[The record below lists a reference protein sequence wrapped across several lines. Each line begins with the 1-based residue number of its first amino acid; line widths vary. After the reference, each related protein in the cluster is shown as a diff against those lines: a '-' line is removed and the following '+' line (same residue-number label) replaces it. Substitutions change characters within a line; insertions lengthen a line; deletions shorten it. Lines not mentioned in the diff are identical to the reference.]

1 MSVAADTPLAE
12 AIRRADESRA
22 RAVVVVDYD
31 DKPIAILNDFNSGA
45 MIENIVARAKKMA
58 IKEFLE
64 TGQKGMRISHLLAVE
79 PVFLPDLIVPPQ
91 LAALAAED
99 GAGQGVA
106 PLTAADKVV
115 DGRPGRGRIRARA
128 GS

>member
-106 PLTAADKVV
+106 P
-115 DGRPGRGRIRARA
+115 RPRTMFCAA
-128 GS
+128 GSSYRSGWQSR